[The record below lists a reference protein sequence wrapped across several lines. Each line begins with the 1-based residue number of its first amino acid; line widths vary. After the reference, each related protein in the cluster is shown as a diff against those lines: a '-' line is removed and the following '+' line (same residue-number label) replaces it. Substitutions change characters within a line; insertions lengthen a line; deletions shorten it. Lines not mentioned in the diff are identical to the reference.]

1 MGQGAGAGR
10 AHDRQSAGSKEEARM
25 AQFPAR
31 EAGDMKL
38 AADRP
43 TTQSARIY
51 KLEER
56 MDALEPKVREMH
68 EILIGL
74 RSIGRAARL
83 IVYWFGGPSVLLGAG
98 ALVWRALH

>member
-1 MGQGAGAGR
+1 MRAG
-10 AHDRQSAGSKEEARM
+10 EAIEMR
-25 AQFPAR
+25 
-31 EAGDMKL
+31 L
-38 AADRP
+38 VSDRP

-74 RSIGRAARL
+74 RSIGRAVRL
-83 IVYWFGGPSVLLGAG
+83 IVYWLGGPSVLAGAG
-98 ALVWRALH
+98 ALVWRSLTH